1 MAPETDTAQDTA
13 APIVK
18 ENFADLLEE
27 SLGEDGRFEGRV
39 VKGTIIAVENNDVL
53 IDVCLKSEGRVPLK
67 EFGNVGEEPAQGIH
81 DGRKGCRLDVHGLR
95 LPVWQLD
102 ILATSVRFA
111 RAPHPQQLIL
121 RQDARD
127 IVCELQRGMAELR
140 DGTLLIAMVW
150 LLEPSLRIVA
160 AEPCFEDGR
169 MLVALGDGYLVRE
182 EAVLERLVVK
192 LRRQTP
198 AFGTNEDDQ
207 RPTSFRARPSI
218 ASFLLDCKDLGVGP
232 DVARVSFE
240 R

>member
-1 MAPETDTAQDTA
+1 MFAEDLDDSATAVSVILCMLKVASAQ
-13 APIVK
+13 VLVFEERGK
-18 ENFADLLEE
+18 MVRLE
-27 SLGEDGRFEGRV
+27 FV
-39 VKGTIIAVENNDVL
+39 GTHHAEAVLV
-53 IDVCLKSEGRVPLK
+53 

-102 ILATSVRFA
+102 VLATSVRFA

-182 EAVLERLVVK
+182 EAILERLVVK